1 MTSREAW
8 LEVGLLAFIVAMIG
22 GAGIALAGRRTESA
36 NRRRWLALPPPARGD
51 VSHRSHQNIASSAA
65 R

>member
-1 MTSREAW
+1 MKSHETW
-8 LEVGLLAFIVAMIG
+8 LEIGLVAFVVAIIG
-22 GAGIALAGRRTESA
+22 GAGLVLAGRRAGSA

-51 VSHRSHQNIASSAA
+51 VAHWSHQNIGSSAA